1 MEAPSTMSKILAILL
16 LAVPT
21 FVNAGTTTLRCA
33 KENAVCYVAA
43 FLKDT
48 KQVRNLTLKGGEIYE
63 YSGVKAGDQFCIDTR
78 APNNP
83 DTCPRIT
90 LSESDVKP

>member
-1 MEAPSTMSKILAILL
+1 MMKLL
-16 LAVPT
+16 ITLVLGMPALCY
-21 FVNAGTTTLRCA
+21 AGTTTLRCA
-33 KENAVCYVAA
+33 QDNDVCYITA

-48 KQVRNLTLKGGEIYE
+48 KQVRNFTLKGGDVYE

-83 DTCPRIT
+83 DTCSRIT
-90 LSESDVKP
+90 LSESDVKR